1 MGVPEW
7 SNGIGLG
14 PIGLVPTQVR
24 VLPLTYLFTI
34 FLGGKRELKRETCL
48 LFGVL
53 SFIVPYTLINNFS
66 QSRNAYHL
74 MLPIDT
80 AIPFVAFFALFYSLT
95 FVYVLVVPYLLI
107 KDKKKF
113 LVLALSFIFTML
125 MGYLTFLL
133 FPVKTVLRVE
143 TFDPGVWSSLVKITY
158 FLDAPGFNNFP
169 SLHVALSLL
178 VSLIIYDH
186 NQRQWWVWIAFV
198 LITLSTMLI
207 KQHYFIDAVAGVLL
221 GIIGFLVY
229 LWLLKR

>member
-1 MGVPEW
+1 V
-7 SNGIGLG
+7 SAAHIF
-14 PIGLVPTQVR
+14 I
-24 VLPLTYLFTI
+24 I
-34 FLGGKRELKRETCL
+34 FLGGKKELKRETSL
-48 LFGVL
+48 LLGVL

-66 QSRNAYHL
+66 QSRNAYQL

-80 AIPFVAFFALFYSLT
+80 AIPFVASFVLFYSLT
-95 FVYVLVVPYLLI
+95 FVYILVAPYLLI

-113 LVLALSFIFTML
+113 FVLALSFIFTML

-133 FPVKTVLRVE
+133 FPVKTILRVE
-143 TFDPGVWSSLVKITY
+143 TFEPGIWSSLVKITY

-186 NQRQWWVWIAFV
+186 NKKHWWVWIAFI

-229 LWLLKR
+229 LWMLKQVKSQKFYKEVR